1 MRREEAAKSALL
13 EREESTAPTE
23 KTRAV
28 PAPLPRKR
36 AHHRVVVVGGGF
48 AGLQAVR
55 KLARAPVDVTLIDR
69 RNFHLFQPLAYQVA
83 TGSLSPAEI
92 ASPLRGVL
100 RRQTNARVLLADVSG
115 FDLAQ
120 RRVLTTDLATGEA
133 EAVGY
138 DTLIVAGGSAYSYFG
153 HDEWE
158 QLAPAP
164 KGLEETLEI
173 RRRLL
178 CAFEAAETEQVASR
192 REQWLTFVVVGAG
205 PTGVE
210 MAGQIAEMARQTLRR
225 DFRAIDPREA
235 RILLIEASDRVLAS
249 FPPRL
254 SASAQRALERLGVSV
269 LLGRRV
275 LEVDEG
281 WSVTVEDAEGTLET
295 IAAGAIIW
303 AAGVHASRLARLLA
317 DASHGSVDDAGRL
330 EVQPD
335 LTVPGHPEV
344 FAIGDMITIR
354 RRDREAAA
362 LPGVAP
368 VAMQEG
374 RYAGR
379 VVRRRLQG
387 RKSRPFRY
395 LDKGNLATIGKAKAV
410 ADLHGVE
417 LTGLIAWVTWLFVHL
432 FYLIGVQNRLV
443 VFTRWTASFLTN
455 GRSAR
460 LIAGGI
466 GGPAVMRRRPRP
478 DRA

>member
-1 MRREEAAKSALL
+1 MQASHTI
-13 EREESTAPTE
+13 SN
-23 KTRAV
+23 
-28 PAPLPRKR
+28 PAR
-36 AHHRVVVVGGGF
+36 HRVVVVGGGF

-55 KLARAPVDVTLIDR
+55 KLAPAPVDVTLIDR

-83 TGSLSPAEI
+83 TGALSPAEI

-100 RRQTNARVLLADVSG
+100 RRQTNARVLLAEVSG
-115 FDLAQ
+115 FDLAH

-133 EAVGY
+133 EALAY

-164 KGLEETLEI
+164 KGLEETVEI

-178 CAFEAAETEQVASR
+178 CAFEAAETEQVAAG
-192 REQWLTFVVVGAG
+192 RERWLTFVVVGAG

-210 MAGQIAEMARQTLRR
+210 MAGQIAEMARRTLRR
-225 DFRAIDPREA
+225 EFRAIDPREA
-235 RILLIEASDRVLAS
+235 RILLIEASDRVLGT

-269 LLGRRV
+269 LVGRRV
-275 LEVDEG
+275 LEVDEA
-281 WSVTVEDAEGTLET
+281 SVTVEDAQGTLET
-295 IAAGAIIW
+295 IPTGVIVW
-303 AAGVHASRLARLLA
+303 AAGVHASGLARLLA
-317 DASHGSVDDAGRL
+317 DASDGRVDGAGRL

-335 LTVPGHPEV
+335 LTIPGHPEV

-354 RRDREAAA
+354 RRDAEPAA

-368 VAMQEG
+368 VAMQQG

-387 RKSRPFRY
+387 RESRPFRY

-417 LTGLIAWVTWLFVHL
+417 LTGFIAWLTWLVVHL

-460 LIAGGI
+460 II
-466 GGPAVMRRRPRP
+466 TDRP
-478 DRA
+478 DHA

>member
-1 MRREEAAKSALL
+1 MSALFD
-13 EREESTAPTE
+13 REES
-23 KTRAV
+23 AV
-28 PAPLPRKR
+28 PVER
-36 AHHRVVVVGGGF
+36 ARPVPAARARERARHRVVVVGGGF

-100 RRQTNARVLLADVSG
+100 RRQTNARVLLAEVSG

-120 RRVLTTDLATGEA
+120 RRVLTTDLATGET

-178 CAFEAAETEQVASR
+178 SAFEAAETEQVVAR
-192 REQWLTFVVVGAG
+192 RARWLTFVVVGAG

-210 MAGQIAEMARQTLRR
+210 MAGQIAEMARRTLKRE
-225 DFRAIDPREA
+225 FRAIDPREA
-235 RILLIEASDRVLAS
+235 RVLLIEASDRVLGT

-275 LEVDEG
+275 LGLDEE
-281 WSVTVEDAEGTLET
+281 SVTVEDAEGTLET
-295 IAAGAIIW
+295 IPAGPIVW
-303 AAGVHASRLARLLA
+303 AAGVHASGLARLLA
-317 DASHGSVDDAGRL
+317 DASHGSVDHAGRL

-354 RRDREAAA
+354 RGDGEPVV

-368 VAMQEG
+368 AAMQQG
-374 RYAGR
+374 RYAGK

-387 RKSRPFRY
+387 RSSKPFHY

-410 ADLHGVE
+410 ADLHHGVE
-417 LTGLIAWVTWLFVHL
+417 LSGFIAWLTWLFVHL

-455 GRSAR
+455 SRSDR
-460 LIAGGI
+460 IIISGGVDD
-466 GGPAVMRRRPRP
+466 PSARPRP
-478 DRA
+478 LPVAPE

>member
-1 MRREEAAKSALL
+1 MSALL
-13 EREESTAPTE
+13 DRKE
-23 KTRAV
+23 
-28 PAPLPRKR
+28 PAPPVERTRPGRTSR
-36 AHHRVVVVGGGF
+36 ARERARHRVVVVGGGF

-100 RRQTNARVLLADVSG
+100 RRQTNARVLLAEVTG

-120 RRVLTTDLATGEA
+120 RRVLTTDLASGET

-158 QLAPAP
+158 RLAPAP

-178 CAFEAAETEQVASR
+178 SAFEAAETEHVVAR
-192 REQWLTFVVVGAG
+192 RQRWLTFVVVGGG

-210 MAGQIAEMARQTLRR
+210 MAGQIAEMARRTLRR
-225 DFRAIDPREA
+225 EFRAIDPREA
-235 RILLIEASDRVLAS
+235 RILLVEASDRVLGT

-254 SASAQRALERLGVSV
+254 SVRAQRALERLGVSV

-281 WSVTVEDAEGTLET
+281 SVTVEDAEGTLET
-295 IAAGAIIW
+295 IPVCVIVW
-303 AAGVHASRLARLLA
+303 AAGVHASGLARSLA
-317 DASHGSVDDAGRL
+317 DASDGRVDGAGRL

-335 LTVPGHPEV
+335 LTIPGHPEV

-354 RRDREAAA
+354 RRDAEPAP

-368 VAMQEG
+368 VAMQQG

-379 VVRRRLQG
+379 VVRRRLRG
-387 RKSRPFRY
+387 RKIRPFRY

-417 LTGLIAWVTWLFVHL
+417 LSGFIAWLTWLFVHL

-443 VFTRWTASFLTN
+443 VLTRWSASFLTN

-460 LIAGGI
+460 IITSGGVDDP
-466 GGPAVMRRRPRP
+466 PALPRPRP

>member
-1 MRREEAAKSALL
+1 
-13 EREESTAPTE
+13 
-23 KTRAV
+23 
-28 PAPLPRKR
+28 
-36 AHHRVVVVGGGF
+36 
-48 AGLQAVR
+48 
-55 KLARAPVDVTLIDR
+55 
-69 RNFHLFQPLAYQVA
+69 
-83 TGSLSPAEI
+83 
-92 ASPLRGVL
+92 
-100 RRQTNARVLLADVSG
+100 
-115 FDLAQ
+115 
-120 RRVLTTDLATGEA
+120 
-133 EAVGY
+133 VGY

-178 CAFEAAETEQVASR
+178 SAFEAAETEHVVAR
-192 REQWLTFVVVGAG
+192 RERWLTFVVVGAG

-210 MAGQIAEMARQTLRR
+210 MAGQIAEMARRTLRR
-225 DFRAIDPREA
+225 EFRVIDPREA
-235 RILLIEASDRVLAS
+235 RILLIEATDRVLGT

-269 LLGRRV
+269 LLGRSVRE
-275 LEVDEG
+275 LDEA
-281 WSVTVEDAEGTLET
+281 SVTVEDAEGTLET
-295 IAAGAIIW
+295 IPACVIVW
-303 AAGVHASRLARLLA
+303 AAGVHASGLARLLA
-317 DASHGSVDDAGRL
+317 DASDGSVDSAGRL

-354 RRDREAAA
+354 RRDGKPAA

-368 VAMQEG
+368 VAMQQG
-374 RYAGR
+374 RHAGR

-387 RKSRPFRY
+387 RESRPFRY

-417 LTGLIAWVTWLFVHL
+417 LSGFIAWLIWLFVHL

-443 VFTRWTASFLTN
+443 VFTRWSASFLTN

-460 LIAGGI
+460 IITTGGADNP
-466 GGPAVMRRRPRP
+466 PARPRPRP

>member
-1 MRREEAAKSALL
+1 MSALL
-13 EREESTAPTE
+13 DRAESAAPVER
-23 KTRAV
+23 TRPV
-28 PAPLPRKR
+28 PAAR
-36 AHHRVVVVGGGF
+36 ARERARHRVVVVGGGF

-100 RRQTNARVLLADVSG
+100 RRQTNARVLLAEVSG
-115 FDLAQ
+115 FDLQ
-120 RRVLTTDLATGEA
+120 RRRVLTTDLATGED

-153 HDEWE
+153 HDQWE
-158 QLAPAP
+158 QMAPAP

-178 CAFEAAETEQVASR
+178 CAFEAAETEQVAAR
-192 REQWLTFVVVGAG
+192 RTRWLTFVVVGAG

-210 MAGQIAEMARQTLRR
+210 MAGQIAEMARRTLRR

-275 LEVDEG
+275 VEVDEG
-281 WSVTVEDAEGTLET
+281 SVTIGDTEDALET
-295 IAAGAIIW
+295 IPAGAIVW
-303 AAGVHASRLARLLA
+303 AAGVHASGLARLLA
-317 DASHGSVDDAGRL
+317 DASDGRVDGAGRL

-354 RRDREAAA
+354 RRDGETAA

-368 VAMQEG
+368 VAMQQG
-374 RYAGR
+374 RYAGK
-379 VVRRRLQG
+379 VVRQRLQG
-387 RKSRPFRY
+387 RSSRPFRY

-417 LTGLIAWVTWLFVHL
+417 LTGFIAWVTWLFVHL

-443 VFTRWTASFLTN
+443 VFTRWTASFLTD

-466 GGPAVMRRRPRP
+466 AGQAATRQQRPRP

>member
-1 MRREEAAKSALL
+1 MQAIHTISNPVR
-13 EREESTAPTE
+13 
-23 KTRAV
+23 
-28 PAPLPRKR
+28 
-36 AHHRVVVVGGGF
+36 HRVVVVGGGF

-83 TGSLSPAEI
+83 TGALSPAEI

-100 RRQTNARVLLADVSG
+100 RRQTNARVLLAEVSG
-115 FDLAQ
+115 FDLAH

-178 CAFEAAETEQVASR
+178 SAFEAAETEHIVAR
-192 REQWLTFVVVGAG
+192 RERWLTFVVVGAG

-210 MAGQIAEMARQTLRR
+210 MAGQIAEMARRTLRR

-235 RILLIEASDRVLAS
+235 RILLIEASDRVLGT
-249 FPPRL
+249 FLPRL

-269 LLGRRV
+269 LVGRRV
-275 LEVDEG
+275 LELDEA
-281 WSVTVEDAEGTLET
+281 SVTVEDAGGTLET
-295 IAAGAIIW
+295 IPA
-303 AAGVHASRLARLLA
+303 LA
-317 DASHGSVDDAGRL
+317 DASDGRVDDAGRL

-335 LTVPGHPEV
+335 LTIPGHPEV

-354 RRDREAAA
+354 RRDAEPGA
-362 LPGVAP
+362 LPGLAP
-368 VAMQEG
+368 VAMQQG
-374 RYAGR
+374 RYAGK

-387 RKSRPFRY
+387 RESRPFRY

-417 LTGLIAWVTWLFVHL
+417 LTGFIAWLTWLFVHL
-432 FYLIGVQNRLV
+432 FYLVGVQSRLV

-460 LIAGGI
+460 II
-466 GGPAVMRRRPRP
+466 TDRP
-478 DRA
+478 DHA

>member
-1 MRREEAAKSALL
+1 V
-13 EREESTAPTE
+13 
-23 KTRAV
+23 RAIHTISN
-28 PAPLPRKR
+28 PAR
-36 AHHRVVVVGGGF
+36 HRVVVVGGGF

-100 RRQTNARVLLADVSG
+100 RRQTNARVLLAEVSG
-115 FDLAQ
+115 FELAH

-133 EAVGY
+133 DAVGY

-164 KGLEETLEI
+164 KGLEETVEI

-178 CAFEAAETEQVASR
+178 SAFEAAETEHVVAR
-192 REQWLTFVVVGAG
+192 RERWLTFVVVGAG

-210 MAGQIAEMARQTLRR
+210 MAGQIAEMARRTLRR
-225 DFRAIDPREA
+225 EFRAIDPREA
-235 RILLIEASDRVLAS
+235 RILLIEASDRVLGTFS
-249 FPPRL
+249 PRL

-281 WSVTVEDAEGTLET
+281 SVTVEDAEGTLET
-295 IAAGAIIW
+295 IPVCVIVW
-303 AAGVHASRLARLLA
+303 AAGVHASPLARLLA
-317 DASHGSVDDAGRL
+317 DASHGSVDGAERL

-335 LTVPGHPEV
+335 LTIPGHPEV
-344 FAIGDMITIR
+344 FVIGDMITIR
-354 RRDREAAA
+354 HRDGQPAA

-368 VAMQEG
+368 VAMQQG
-374 RYAGR
+374 RYVGR

-387 RKSRPFRY
+387 RNSRPFRY
-395 LDKGNLATIGKAKAV
+395 HDKGNLATIGKAKGV
-410 ADLHGVE
+410 ADLPGVE
-417 LTGLIAWVTWLFVHL
+417 LTGFIAWLIWLFVHL

-443 VFTRWTASFLTN
+443 VFTRWSASFLTN
-455 GRSAR
+455 GRSSR
-460 LIAGGI
+460 IITTI
-466 GGPAVMRRRPRP
+466 GANQLPARPRP
-478 DRA
+478 RSGRA

>member
-1 MRREEAAKSALL
+1 MSALL
-13 EREESTAPTE
+13 DRAESGAAVER
-23 KTRAV
+23 TRPV
-28 PAPLPRKR
+28 PVAR
-36 AHHRVVVVGGGF
+36 ARGRARHRVVVVGGGF

-92 ASPLRGVL
+92 ATPLRGVL
-100 RRQTNARVLLADVSG
+100 RRQTNTRVLLAEVSG
-115 FDLAQ
+115 FDLVH
-120 RRVLTTDLATGEA
+120 RRVLTTDLATGEE

-138 DTLIVAGGSAYSYFG
+138 DTLVVAGGSAYSYFG

-178 CAFEAAETEQVASR
+178 CAFEAAETEQDVAR
-192 REQWLTFVVVGAG
+192 RERSLTFVVVGGG

-210 MAGQIAEMARQTLRR
+210 MAGQIAEMARRTLRR
-225 DFRAIDPREA
+225 DFRSIDPREA
-235 RILLIEASDRVLAS
+235 RIMLIEASDRVLAS
-249 FPPRL
+249 FPQRL

-275 LEVDEG
+275 VEVDEE
-281 WSVTVEDAEGTLET
+281 SVTTEDAEGALET
-295 IAAGAIIW
+295 IPAGAIVW
-303 AAGVHASRLARLLA
+303 AAGVHASGLARLLA
-317 DASHGSVDDAGRL
+317 DASGGRVDGAGRL

-344 FAIGDMITIR
+344 FAIGDMITVR
-354 RRDREAAA
+354 RRDGETAA

-368 VAMQEG
+368 VAMQQG

-379 VVRRRLQG
+379 VVRQRLQG
-387 RKSRPFRY
+387 RSTRPFRY

-417 LTGLIAWVTWLFVHL
+417 LTGFIAWVTWLFVHL

-443 VFTRWTASFLTN
+443 VFTRWTASFLTD

-466 GGPAVMRRRPRP
+466 AGQAATRQRRRP

>member
-1 MRREEAAKSALL
+1 MSSLP
-13 EREESTAPTE
+13 EREKPTAPVE
-23 KTRAV
+23 RKRPV
-28 PAPLPRKR
+28 PAARAPRR
-36 AHHRVVVVGGGF
+36 ARHRVVVVGGGF

-100 RRQTNARVLLADVSG
+100 RRQTNARVLLAEVSG
-115 FDLAQ
+115 FDLAH
-120 RRVLTTDLATGEA
+120 RRVLTTDLATGET

-178 CAFEAAETEQVASR
+178 SAFEAAETEHVVAR
-192 REQWLTFVVVGAG
+192 RERWLTFVVVGAG

-210 MAGQIAEMARQTLRR
+210 MAGQIAEMARRTLRR
-225 DFRAIDPREA
+225 EFRAIDPREA
-235 RILLIEASDRVLAS
+235 RILLIEASDRVLGT

-254 SASAQRALERLGVSV
+254 SARAQRALERLGVSV

-281 WSVTVEDAEGTLET
+281 SVTVEDAEGTLET
-295 IAAGAIIW
+295 IPACVIVW
-303 AAGVHASRLARLLA
+303 AAGVHASPLARLLA
-317 DASHGSVDDAGRL
+317 DASDGSVDGAGRL

-335 LTVPGHPEV
+335 LTIPGHPEV

-354 RRDREAAA
+354 RRDREPAA

-368 VAMQEG
+368 AAMQQG
-374 RYAGR
+374 RYAGK

-387 RKSRPFRY
+387 RESRPFRY

-417 LTGLIAWVTWLFVHL
+417 LSGFIAWLTWLLVHL

-443 VFTRWTASFLTN
+443 VFTRWSASFLTN
-455 GRSAR
+455 GRSSR
-460 LIAGGI
+460 IITTGGAI
-466 GGPAVMRRRPRP
+466 QPASRPRTRSG
-478 DRA
+478 RA

>member
-1 MRREEAAKSALL
+1 MHANHCISK
-13 EREESTAPTE
+13 
-23 KTRAV
+23 
-28 PAPLPRKR
+28 PAR
-36 AHHRVVVVGGGF
+36 HRVVVVGGGF

-55 KLARAPVDVTLIDR
+55 KLAAAPVDVTLLDR

-92 ASPLRGVL
+92 ASPLRSVL
-100 RRQTNARVLLADVSG
+100 RRQRNARVLLADVAG
-115 FDLAQ
+115 FDLDG
-120 RRVLTTDLATGEA
+120 RRVLTTDLATGEP

-178 CAFEAAETEQVASR
+178 SAFEAAETEQFGAR
-192 REQWLTFVVVGAG
+192 RTRWLTFVVVGGG

-210 MAGQIAEMARQTLRR
+210 MAGQIAEMARRTLRR

-235 RILLIEASDRVLAS
+235 RILLIEASDRLLAS

-254 SASAQRALERLGVSV
+254 SASAKRALEQLGATV
-269 LLGRRV
+269 LLERRV
-275 LEVDEG
+275 LEVDDG
-281 WSVTVEDAEGTLET
+281 LVTVEDAAGTLEMIPT
-295 IAAGAIIW
+295 GAIVW
-303 AAGVHASRLARLLA
+303 AAGVHASPLAGLLA
-317 DASHGSVDDAGRL
+317 TAARGSVDQSGRL

-354 RRDREAAA
+354 RRDGERAA
-362 LPGVAP
+362 LPGLAP

-374 RYAGR
+374 RYAAR
-379 VVRRRLQG
+379 VVRRRLEG
-387 RKSRPFRY
+387 RETRPFRY

-410 ADLHGVE
+410 ADLHGIE
-417 LTGLIAWVTWLFVHL
+417 LSGFVAWVTWLLVHL
-432 FYLIGVQNRLV
+432 FYLIGFQNRLV
-443 VFTRWTASFLTN
+443 VLTRWTASFLSDS
-455 GRSAR
+455 RSAR

-466 GGPAVMRRRPRP
+466 GARAATRQPPRR
-478 DRA
+478 DLA

>member
-1 MRREEAAKSALL
+1 MSASLDQEDSAAPVQRMRPAG
-13 EREESTAPTE
+13 TAHLPG
-23 KTRAV
+23 RA
-28 PAPLPRKR
+28 R
-36 AHHRVVVVGGGF
+36 HRVVVVGGGF

-55 KLARAPVDVTLIDR
+55 KLAKSPVDVTLIDR

-100 RRQTNARVLLADVSG
+100 RRQTNARVLLAEVSG
-115 FDLAQ
+115 FDLKH
-120 RRVLTTDLATGEA
+120 RRVLATDLGTGEA

-138 DTLIVAGGSAYSYFG
+138 DTLIVAGGSEYSYFG

-158 QLAPAP
+158 QVAPAP
-164 KGLEETLEI
+164 KGLEELLEI

-178 CAFEAAETEQVASR
+178 SAFEAAETEHVAAR
-192 REQWLTFVVVGAG
+192 RGRWLTFVVVGAG

-210 MAGQIAEMARQTLRR
+210 MAGQIAEMARRTLRR
-225 DFRAIDPREA
+225 EFRAIDPRDA
-235 RILLIEASDRVLAS
+235 RILLIEASDRVLGT

-269 LLGRRV
+269 LVGRRV
-275 LEVDEG
+275 LELDKA
-281 WSVTVEDAEGTLET
+281 SVTVEDADGTQET
-295 IAAGAIIW
+295 IPACVIVW
-303 AAGVHASRLARLLA
+303 AAGVHASGLARMLA
-317 DASHGSVDDAGRL
+317 DASDGRVDGAGRL

-335 LTVPGHPEV
+335 LTIPGHPEV

-354 RRDREAAA
+354 RRDAEPAA

-368 VAMQEG
+368 AAMQQG

-387 RKSRPFRY
+387 RSHRPFRY

-410 ADLHGVE
+410 ADLHHGVE
-417 LTGLIAWVTWLFVHL
+417 LTGFIAWLTWLFVHL

-460 LIAGGI
+460 II
-466 GGPAVMRRRPRP
+466 T
-478 DRA
+478 DR

>member
-1 MRREEAAKSALL
+1 MSSVLD
-13 EREESTAPTE
+13 REESAPPAQR
-23 KTRAV
+23 TRPV
-28 PAPLPRKR
+28 STPRARER
-36 AHHRVVVVGGGF
+36 ARHRVVVVGGGF

-83 TGSLSPAEI
+83 TGALSPAEI
-92 ASPLRGVL
+92 APPLRGVL
-100 RRQTNARVLLADVSG
+100 RRQTNARVLLAEVSG
-115 FDLAQ
+115 FDLEH
-120 RRVLTTDLATGEA
+120 RRVLTTDLATGET

-138 DTLIVAGGSAYSYFG
+138 DTLIVAGGSEYSYFG
-153 HDEWE
+153 HDDWE
-158 QLAPAP
+158 QVAPAP

-178 CAFEAAETEQVASR
+178 SAFEAAETEQVAAR
-192 REQWLTFVVVGAG
+192 RERWLTFVVVGAG

-210 MAGQIAEMARQTLRR
+210 MAGQIAEMARRTLRR
-225 DFRAIDPREA
+225 EFRAIDPRDA
-235 RILLIEASDRVLAS
+235 RILLIEASDRVLGT

-269 LLGRRV
+269 LVGRRV
-275 LEVDEG
+275 LEVDKA
-281 WSVTVEDAEGTLET
+281 SVTVEDAKGTLET
-295 IAAGAIIW
+295 IPACVIVW
-303 AAGVHASRLARLLA
+303 AAGVHASGLARLLA
-317 DASHGSVDDAGRL
+317 DASDGRVDAAGRL

-335 LTVPGHPEV
+335 LTIPGHPEV

-354 RRDREAAA
+354 RLDAEPAA

-368 VAMQEG
+368 AAMQQG

-387 RKSRPFRY
+387 RSHRPFRY
-395 LDKGNLATIGKAKAV
+395 IDKGNLATIGKAKAV
-410 ADLHGVE
+410 ADLHHGVE
-417 LTGLIAWVTWLFVHL
+417 LTGFIAWLTWLFVHL
-432 FYLIGVQNRLV
+432 FYLIGVENRLV
-443 VFTRWTASFLTN
+443 VFTRWTAGFLTN

-460 LIAGGI
+460 IITSGGADNT
-466 GGPAVMRRRPRP
+466 PAQAHP

>member
-1 MRREEAAKSALL
+1 MNAVLDQ
-13 EREESTAPTE
+13 ERSTPLVR
-23 KTRAV
+23 KTRAL
-28 PAPLPRKR
+28 AAARPRGR
-36 AHHRVVVVGGGF
+36 ARHRVVVVGGGF

-83 TGSLSPAEI
+83 TGSLSPSEI

-115 FDLAQ
+115 FDLAH
-120 RRVLTTDLATGEA
+120 RRVLTTELATGEA

-138 DTLIVAGGSAYSYFG
+138 DTLIVAGGAASSYFG

-164 KGLEETLEI
+164 KGLEETVEI

-178 CAFEAAETEQVASR
+178 SAFEAAETEHVVAR
-192 REQWLTFVVVGAG
+192 RERWLTFVVVGAG

-210 MAGQIAEMARQTLRR
+210 MAGQIAEMARRTLRR
-225 DFRAIDPREA
+225 EFRAIDPGEA
-235 RILLIEASDRVLAS
+235 RILLIEAADRVLGT

-254 SASAQRALERLGVSV
+254 SASAQRALDRLGVSV

-281 WSVTVEDAEGTLET
+281 SVTVEDAKGTLET
-295 IAAGAIIW
+295 IPACVIVW
-303 AAGVHASRLARLLA
+303 AAGVHASPLARLLA
-317 DASHGSVDDAGRL
+317 EASDGTVDLQGRL
-330 EVQPD
+330 EVEPD

-354 RRDREAAA
+354 RRDAEPAP

-368 VAMQEG
+368 AAMQQG

-387 RKSRPFRY
+387 RNSRPFRY

-410 ADLHGVE
+410 ADLHHGIE
-417 LTGLIAWVTWLFVHL
+417 LSGFIAWLTWLFVHL

-460 LIAGGI
+460 IITTGGADSP
-466 GGPAVMRRRPRP
+466 PARSRPRP
-478 DRA
+478 DRT

>member
-1 MRREEAAKSALL
+1 MSSLS
-13 EREESTAPTE
+13 EREKSTAPVE
-23 KTRAV
+23 RKRPV
-28 PAPLPRKR
+28 PAAGAPRCAR
-36 AHHRVVVVGGGF
+36 HRVVVVGGGF

-100 RRQTNARVLLADVSG
+100 RRQTNARVLLAEVTG
-115 FDLAQ
+115 FDLAH
-120 RRVLTTDLATGEA
+120 RLVLATDLATGEE

-178 CAFEAAETEQVASR
+178 SAFEAAETERIVAG
-192 REQWLTFVVVGAG
+192 RERSLTFVVVGAG

-210 MAGQIAEMARQTLRR
+210 MAGQIAEMARRTLRR
-225 DFRAIDPREA
+225 EFRAIDPREA
-235 RILLIEASDRVLAS
+235 RILLIEASDRVLGT

-254 SASAQRALERLGVSV
+254 SSSAQRALERLGVSV

-281 WSVTVEDAEGTLET
+281 SVTVEDAKGTLET
-295 IAAGAIIW
+295 IPAGPIVW
-303 AAGVHASRLARLLA
+303 AAGVRASGLARLLA
-317 DASHGSVDDAGRL
+317 DASHGCVDGADRL

-335 LTVPGHPEV
+335 LTIPG
-344 FAIGDMITIR
+344 
-354 RRDREAAA
+354 
-362 LPGVAP
+362 
-368 VAMQEG
+368 
-374 RYAGR
+374 
-379 VVRRRLQG
+379 
-387 RKSRPFRY
+387 
-395 LDKGNLATIGKAKAV
+395 
-410 ADLHGVE
+410 
-417 LTGLIAWVTWLFVHL
+417 
-432 FYLIGVQNRLV
+432 
-443 VFTRWTASFLTN
+443 
-455 GRSAR
+455 
-460 LIAGGI
+460 
-466 GGPAVMRRRPRP
+466 
-478 DRA
+478 

>member
-1 MRREEAAKSALL
+1 MSALL
-13 EREESTAPTE
+13 DRDDSTETMER
-23 KTRAV
+23 TR
-28 PAPLPRKR
+28 PAPAPGPGER
-36 AHHRVVVVGGGF
+36 ARHRVVVVGGGF

-83 TGSLSPAEI
+83 TGALSPAEI

-100 RRQTNARVLLADVSG
+100 RRQRNARVLLAEVSG
-115 FDLAQ
+115 FDLEH

-138 DTLIVAGGSAYSYFG
+138 DTLIVAGGSEYSYFG

-158 QLAPAP
+158 QVAPAP

-178 CAFEAAETEQVASR
+178 SAFEAAESEHVAAR
-192 REQWLTFVVVGAG
+192 RARWLTFVVVGAG

-210 MAGQIAEMARQTLRR
+210 MAGQIAEMARRTLRR

-235 RILLIEASDRVLAS
+235 RILLIEASDRVLGT

-254 SASAQRALERLGVSV
+254 SASAQRALEQLGVSV
-269 LLGRRV
+269 LVGRRV
-275 LEVDEG
+275 LEVDKT
-281 WSVTVEDAEGTLET
+281 SVTVEDGEGARET
-295 IAAGAIIW
+295 IPACVMVW
-303 AAGVHASRLARLLA
+303 AAGVHASGLARLLA
-317 DASHGSVDDAGRL
+317 DASDGRVDRAGRL

-354 RRDREAAA
+354 RGDAEPAP

-368 VAMQEG
+368 AAMQQG

-387 RKSRPFRY
+387 RESRPFRY
-395 LDKGNLATIGKAKAV
+395 FDKGNLATIGKAKAV
-410 ADLHGVE
+410 ADLHHGVE
-417 LTGLIAWVTWLFVHL
+417 LTGFIAWLTWLFVHL

-455 GRSAR
+455 GRSDRIITTGGVDNTPAR
-460 LIAGGI
+460 PQA
-466 GGPAVMRRRPRP
+466 RP
-478 DRA
+478 DRP

>member
-1 MRREEAAKSALL
+1 MGVLL
-13 EREESTAPTE
+13 DREESTAPVE
-23 KTRAV
+23 RTR
-28 PAPLPRKR
+28 PAPRPRER
-36 AHHRVVVVGGGF
+36 AGHRVVVVGGGF

-55 KLARAPVDVTLIDR
+55 KLTRAAVDVTLIDR

-100 RRQTNARVLLADVSG
+100 RRQTNARVLLAEVSG
-115 FDLAQ
+115 FDLAH

-138 DTLIVAGGSAYSYFG
+138 DTLIVAGGSEYSYFG
-153 HDEWE
+153 HDQWE
-158 QLAPAP
+158 QVAPPP
-164 KGLEETLEI
+164 KTLEEALEI

-178 CAFEAAETEQVASR
+178 SAFEAAETELVVAR
-192 REQWLTFVVVGAG
+192 RERWLTFVVVGAG

-210 MAGQIAEMARQTLRR
+210 MAGQIAEMARRTLRR
-225 DFRAIDPREA
+225 EFRAIDPREA
-235 RILLIEASDRVLAS
+235 HILLIEASDRVLGT

-254 SASAQRALERLGVSV
+254 SASAQRALARLGVSV

-281 WSVTVEDAEGTLET
+281 SVTVADAEGTLDT
-295 IAAGAIIW
+295 IPAGAIVW
-303 AAGVHASRLARLLA
+303 AAGVHASGLARLLS
-317 DASHGSVDDAGRL
+317 DASDGSVDGAERL

-335 LTVPGHPEV
+335 LTIPGHPEV

-354 RRDREAAA
+354 HRDREPAA

-368 VAMQEG
+368 VAMQQG

-379 VVRRRLQG
+379 VVRQRLQG
-387 RKSRPFRY
+387 RNSRPFRY
-395 LDKGNLATIGKAKAV
+395 HDKGNLATIGKAKAV
-410 ADLHGVE
+410 ADLPGIE
-417 LTGLIAWVTWLFVHL
+417 LTGFIAWLTWLLVHL

-443 VFTRWTASFLTN
+443 VFMRWTASFLTN

-460 LIAGGI
+460 II
-466 GGPAVMRRRPRP
+466 TDRP
-478 DRA
+478 DHA

>member
-1 MRREEAAKSALL
+1 MQAIHAISM
-13 EREESTAPTE
+13 
-23 KTRAV
+23 
-28 PAPLPRKR
+28 PAR
-36 AHHRVVVVGGGF
+36 HRVVVVGGGF

-55 KLARAPVDVTLIDR
+55 KLARAPVGVTLIDR

-100 RRQTNARVLLADVSG
+100 KRQMNARVLLAEVSG
-115 FDLAQ
+115 FDLAH

-178 CAFEAAETEQVASR
+178 SAFEAAETELVVAR
-192 REQWLTFVVVGAG
+192 RERWLTFVVVGAG

-210 MAGQIAEMARQTLRR
+210 MAGQIAEMARRTLRR
-225 DFRAIDPREA
+225 EFRAIDPRDA
-235 RILLIEASDRVLAS
+235 RILLIEASDRVLGT

-275 LEVDEG
+275 LEVDDG
-281 WSVTVEDAEGTLET
+281 SVTVEDAKGTLET
-295 IAAGAIIW
+295 IPAGAIVW
-303 AAGVHASRLARLLA
+303 AAGVHASGLARLLA
-317 DASHGSVDDAGRL
+317 DASDGTVDSAGRL
-330 EVQPD
+330 EVEPD
-335 LTVPGHPEV
+335 LTIPGHPEV

-354 RRDREAAA
+354 HRDRESAP

-368 VAMQEG
+368 AAMQQG

-379 VVRRRLQG
+379 VVRQRLEG
-387 RKSRPFRY
+387 RNSRPFRY
-395 LDKGNLATIGKAKAV
+395 HDKGNLATIGKAKAV
-410 ADLHGVE
+410 ADLPGIE
-417 LTGLIAWVTWLFVHL
+417 LTGFIAWLIWLFVHL
-432 FYLIGVQNRLV
+432 FYLIGVQNRLI
-443 VFTRWTASFLTN
+443 VFTRWGASFLTN
-455 GRSAR
+455 GRSSRIITTTGANQ
-460 LIAGGI
+460 L
-466 GGPAVMRRRPRP
+466 PARPRSGSGL
-478 DRA
+478 A

>member
-1 MRREEAAKSALL
+1 MSSLT
-13 EREESTAPTE
+13 EREKPTAPV
-23 KTRAV
+23 KRAQPV
-28 PAPLPRKR
+28 PAACAPRR
-36 AHHRVVVVGGGF
+36 ARHRVVVVGGGF
-48 AGLQAVR
+48 AGLQAAR

-100 RRQTNARVLLADVSG
+100 RRQTNARVLLAEVSG
-115 FDLAQ
+115 FDLAH

-138 DTLIVAGGSAYSYFG
+138 DTLIVAGGAAYSYFG

-158 QLAPAP
+158 PLAPAP
-164 KGLEETLEI
+164 KGLEEMLEI

-178 CAFEAAETEQVASR
+178 CAFEAAETEQVVAR
-192 REQWLTFVVVGAG
+192 RERWLTFVVVGAG

-210 MAGQIAEMARQTLRR
+210 MAGQIAEMARRTLRR
-225 DFRAIDPREA
+225 DFRSIDPREA
-235 RILLIEASDRVLAS
+235 RILLIEASDRVLGT

-269 LLGRRV
+269 LLGRSV
-275 LEVDEG
+275 VEVDEG
-281 WSVTVEDAEGTLET
+281 SVQVGDAEGALET
-295 IAAGAIIW
+295 IPAGAIVW
-303 AAGVHASRLARLLA
+303 AAGVHASGLARLLA
-317 DASHGSVDDAGRL
+317 DASQGSVDAAERL
-330 EVQPD
+330 VVQPD

-354 RRDREAAA
+354 RRDGEIAP

-368 VAMQEG
+368 AAMQQG
-374 RYAGR
+374 RYAAR

-387 RKSRPFRY
+387 RVSKPFRY
-395 LDKGNLATIGKAKAV
+395 FDKGNLATIGKAKAV
-410 ADLHGVE
+410 ADLHGVH
-417 LTGLIAWVTWLFVHL
+417 LSGFIAWVIWLFVHL

-443 VFTRWTASFLTN
+443 VFTRWTASFLTD

-466 GGPAVMRRRPRP
+466 AGQAATRRRPRP
-478 DRA
+478 DRV